1 MCFYSRAAAV
11 AQLPWAL
18 LFVQDDSQ
26 GTTEPT
32 YSSRLSFDRQCL
44 DVALVLVGEG

>member
-11 AQLPWAL
+11 AQPRSAL
-18 LFVQDDSQ
+18 LFAQHESQ
-26 GTTEPT
+26 GIAEPT

-44 DVALVLVGEG
+44 DVALVLAGEG

>member
-11 AQLPWAL
+11 AQPPWAL

-44 DVALVLVGEG
+44 DVALVLAGEG